1 MYDIGEQYGIGDEDE
16 DEVIGDEVE
25 DMLMTG
31 ALARR
36 RRGKVSPAVAMRH
49 SRNVA
54 TLKPRQILKPRNIWL
69 PMPATVINAGLQGS
83 IQGQPQVL
91 FRPERL
97 LWPSDT
103 AGVFQVDQILVG
115 KDNQWAAGIGG
126 VPARAF
132 QEDCFQ
138 NEDLG
143 LDTAQPNSL
152 VIVLATNFGGANVT
166 ARVALRGQSIQ

>member
-1 MYDIGEQYGIGDEDE
+1 MYDIGENYGIGDEDE
-16 DEVIGDEVE
+16 EVIGDEVE

-36 RRGKVSPAVAMRH
+36 RRGKVPPSVALRH

-54 TLKPRQILKPRNIWL
+54 TLKPREVLKPRNIWL
-69 PMPATVINAGLQGS
+69 PMPATAFAAGAAGA
-83 IQGQPQVL
+83 IQSQPQVL

-103 AGVFQVDQILVG
+103 AGAFTVDQILVG

-152 VIVLATNFGGANVT
+152 VVVNATNFSGAALT
-166 ARVALRGQSIQ
+166 ARIAMRGQSIQ

>member
-1 MYDIGEQYGIGDEDE
+1 MPYDIGDTYGIGDEE
-16 DEVIGDEVE
+16 EELIGDEVE
-25 DMLMTG
+25 DMLTTG

-36 RRGKVSPAVAMRH
+36 RRKVPPAVALRH

-54 TLKPRQILKPRNIWL
+54 TLRPREILKPRNIWL
-69 PMPATVINAGLQGS
+69 PFAPVPVATLAQGAFNS
-83 IQGQPQVL
+83 QPQVL

-103 AGVFQVDQILVG
+103 AGSFQIDQIIIG
-115 KDNQWAAGIGG
+115 KDNQWAAGVGS

-132 QEDCFQ
+132 QEDCVM

-152 VIVLATNFGGANVT
+152 VSILATNFSAATLTG
-166 ARVALRGQSIQ
+166 RPSMRGQSIQ